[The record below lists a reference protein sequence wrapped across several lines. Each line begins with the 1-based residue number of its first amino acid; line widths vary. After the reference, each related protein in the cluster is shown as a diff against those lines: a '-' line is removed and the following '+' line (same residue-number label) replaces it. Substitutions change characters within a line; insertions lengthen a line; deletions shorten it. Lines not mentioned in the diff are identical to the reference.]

1 VIELSSEKTGRAA
14 VIRIVGR
21 IDADTAQQLEDLCN
35 EWIAKGE
42 KILILDFTG
51 VRYISSW
58 GLRSILVVGKSLN
71 AIDGKLIPCGL
82 SALVKDVFQVS
93 GFDSLFRT
101 YPNLAAALAS
111 I

>member
-1 VIELSSEKTGRAA
+1 MIELSSEKIGCAA
-14 VIRIVGR
+14 TIRIRGR

-42 KILILDFTG
+42 KILILDFSG

-58 GLRSILVVGKSLN
+58 GLRSILVVGKTLN
-71 AIDGKLIPCGL
+71 AENGKLIPCGL

-101 YPNLAAALAS
+101 FPNVDSALAS
-111 I
+111 L